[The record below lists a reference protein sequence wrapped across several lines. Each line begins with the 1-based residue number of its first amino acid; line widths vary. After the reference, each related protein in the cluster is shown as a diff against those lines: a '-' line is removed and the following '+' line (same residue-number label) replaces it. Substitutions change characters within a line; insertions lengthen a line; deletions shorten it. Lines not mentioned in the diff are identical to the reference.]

1 MSVTYKTDIP
11 EIIAGLEGKADMIV
25 RKAAQDI
32 LTDSHQR
39 VPVKTGHLKST
50 GNVQNIGPARAEIGY
65 DADYAQFVEEG
76 TRHQHAQPFLRPAF
90 DRVVPLFLAALRK
103 LV

>member
-1 MSVTYKTDIP
+1 MSVTYKSDIP
-11 EIIAGLEGKADMIV
+11 AIVAGMEAKADQIV
-25 RKAAQDI
+25 RKAAMDI
-32 LTDSHQR
+32 LSDSHQR

-50 GNVQNIGPARAEIGY
+50 GNVQNTGPARAEIGY

-90 DRVVPLFLAALRK
+90 DRVAPLFLAAFKK